1 MASEL
6 YWVNVVGDAGYWQAG
21 TRPENCD
28 TVVRSDCFIR
38 GG

>member
-21 TRPENCD
+21 TRPENCEQL
-28 TVVRSDCFIR
+28 SDLIV
-38 GG
+38 